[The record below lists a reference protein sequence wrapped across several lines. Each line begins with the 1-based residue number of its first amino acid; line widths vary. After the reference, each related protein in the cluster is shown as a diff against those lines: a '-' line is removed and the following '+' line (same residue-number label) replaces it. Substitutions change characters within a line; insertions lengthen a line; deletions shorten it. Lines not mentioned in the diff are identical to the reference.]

1 MLAPY
6 AAHLRSATR
15 GRRRR
20 ATGRPA
26 PGVRSRDTP
35 YAVQAIPWKVAVTM
49 LRSSYS
55 TARSVSMIILGII
68 LILLGLLVSSLKI
81 LLTIGI
87 IVLVVGLV
95 VNFIPIGG
103 TKRRWY

>member
-1 MLAPY
+1 MARDGPW
-6 AAHLRSATR
+6 
-15 GRRRR
+15 
-20 ATGRPA
+20 P
-26 PGVRSRDTP
+26 PVGVRFRDTP
-35 YAVQAIPWKVAVTM
+35 YAVLAIRWRVPVTM

-87 IVLVVGLV
+87 IVLIVGLV